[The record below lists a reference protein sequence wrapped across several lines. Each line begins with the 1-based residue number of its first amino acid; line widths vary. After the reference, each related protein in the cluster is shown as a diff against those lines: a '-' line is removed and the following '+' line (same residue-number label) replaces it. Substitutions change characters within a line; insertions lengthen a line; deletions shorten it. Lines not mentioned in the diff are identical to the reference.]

1 MIFEKIP
8 RIECV
13 LLIPELIEGE
23 LDNLIKEFDCNKK
36 SLKILK
42 KYKKR
47 ICTYNYLKNL
57 LENKNKDEF
66 EKDLEVNPIE
76 KTNSFE
82 ESCKQKKSY
91 KSYKSYKSDK
101 SDKLD
106 KNQIISKLINETKI
120 LEKFSE
126 ISLFNSFITSLEPE
140 DKHKLTKFI
149 INHIDKILNK
159 YIKIL
164 VHMDDQ
170 TFVLSKQ
177 NKDNKKIFL
186 KFFLPKIKK
195 DLDTGS
201 NQFDGTINSLKD
213 NIHVTLLPT
222 IEGHGLDGLFHL
234 TFRIEGKKSVI
245 FEYSKF
251 ASINVDSNKLGVG
264 IYPDETCVDGFIF
277 KIIQNLL
284 KLVEV
289 IKYKNFSDLDN
300 NVLNIQIY
308 SGMLDFLTLDIL
320 KELNLDNKMEYIFD
334 KYFYSLGKETI
345 KAIIDKLFKIIIFTF
360 VELYFGLE

>member
-1 MIFEKIP
+1 MILEKIP

-13 LLIPELIEGE
+13 LVIPELIEGE
-23 LDNLIKEFDCNKK
+23 LDDLIKEFDCNKK

-57 LENKNKDEF
+57 LEHKKKDSDNKDNN
-66 EKDLEVNPIE
+66 LQIE
-76 KTNSFE
+76 KN
-82 ESCKQKKSY
+82 
-91 KSYKSYKSDK
+91 
-101 SDKLD
+101 D
-106 KNQIISKLINETKI
+106 KNQIIEKLFTDTNDMA
-120 LEKFSE
+120 EKFSDV
-126 ISLFNSFITSLEPE
+126 SLFNSFISSLEPN
-140 DKHKLTKFI
+140 DKNKLTKFI
-149 INHIDKILNK
+149 INHIDRILNK

-164 VHMDDQ
+164 VHLDDQ

-195 DLDTGS
+195 DLETGS
-201 NQFDGTINSLKD
+201 SQFDETINSLKD
-213 NIHVTLLPT
+213 NIHMTLLPT

-234 TFRIEGKKSVI
+234 TFRIEVKKSVV

-264 IYPDETCVDGFIF
+264 IYPDETCVNGLIF
-277 KIIQNLL
+277 KIIQNLS
-284 KLVEV
+284 KLVEI
-289 IKYKNFSDLDN
+289 IKSKNFAGLDSN
-300 NVLNIQIY
+300 ILNINIY
-308 SGMLDFLTLDIL
+308 AGMLDFITLDIF
-320 KELNLDNKMEYIFD
+320 KELNLDNKMEYVFD
-334 KYFYSLGKETI
+334 KYFHSLGKETI
-345 KAIIDKLFKIIIFTF
+345 KTIIDKLFKIIIFTF